1 MAGLPLSE
9 SDLGAVLTR
18 ARNYPYAFPCQ
29 SFVYRDGREE
39 AFDPALKRG
48 RTPVLAFGSNQSPE
62 RLRQKFGDR
71 DGHVIPVER
80 GRLQDFDVVYS
91 AHITSYG
98 AVPAML
104 QVSDGA
110 SVELAVTWLD
120 DRQLEI
126 MHHSEI
132 RAANYFFAALDDVT
146 LLLSGEEVHT
156 TAFAY
161 VGTRGHLEHDEGG
174 AIALAAVPCEG
185 RRYRS
190 MSTAEALEIIRKRH
204 AADDGPDD
212 FIHAMVADAERRAA
226 IQEVLAPTAVPFGYA
241 TRPLS

>member
-1 MAGLPLSE
+1 MATTPLLE
-9 SDLGAVLTR
+9 TDRDAVLAR
-18 ARNYPYAFPCQ
+18 ARNYPYAFPRE
-29 SFVYRDGREE
+29 SFVYRNGVAA
-39 AFDPALKRG
+39 AFDPSLKIG

-62 RLRQKFGDR
+62 RLWQKFGDK

-80 GRLQDFDVVYS
+80 GFLRDFDVVFS

-110 SVELAVTWLD
+110 TVGLAVTWLD

-132 RAANYFFAALDDVT
+132 RAANYYFAALEDVN
-146 LLLSGEEVHT
+146 LRLSGEEVHT
-156 TAFAY
+156 TVYAY

-174 AIALAAVPCEG
+174 PIALSAVPCEG
-185 RRYRS
+185 RRYRA
-190 MSTAEALEIIRKRH
+190 MSTAEALELIRGRH
-204 AADDGPDD
+204 AADQGPDD
-212 FIHAMVADAERRAA
+212 FIHAMVGDAERRAA
-226 IQEVLAPTAVPFGYA
+226 LQAILAPTAVPFGYS
-241 TRPLS
+241 TRRVT

>member
-1 MAGLPLSE
+1 MAVPPLTE
-9 SDLGAVLTR
+9 NDADAVLAR
-18 ARNYPYAFPCQ
+18 ARNYPYAFPRR
-29 SFVYRDGREE
+29 SFVYRDGVET
-39 AFDPALKRG
+39 AFDPALKQG

-120 DRQLEI
+120 DRQLAI
-126 MHHSEI
+126 MHDSEI
-132 RAANYFFAALDDVT
+132 KAANYYFAALDGVS
-146 LLLSGEEVHT
+146 LRLSGEEVHT
-156 TAFAY
+156 TAYAY
-161 VGTRGHLEHDEGG
+161 IGTRGHLEHDQGG

-185 RRYRS
+185 RQFKS
-190 MSTAEALEIIRKRH
+190 MTTADALELVRLRH
-204 AADDGPDD
+204 AADQGAED
-212 FIHAMVADAERRAA
+212 FIHSMVADAARRAA
-226 IQEVLAPTAVPFGYA
+226 MQEILAPRAVAFGFDA
-241 TRPLS
+241 RRLT